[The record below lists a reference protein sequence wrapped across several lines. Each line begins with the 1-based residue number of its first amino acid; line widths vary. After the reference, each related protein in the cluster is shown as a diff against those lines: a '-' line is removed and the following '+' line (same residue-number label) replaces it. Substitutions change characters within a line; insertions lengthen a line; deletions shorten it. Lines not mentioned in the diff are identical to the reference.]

1 MKGASFFPTSILSFY
16 HSTPDLGAHPMLFK
30 SLLLTLTILLS
41 LLFSVF
47 SQEHIFFNHDGSVK
61 SVVYSPVNAS
71 LIASGGNGRSVNL
84 WDLQND
90 TLTTLGHHADTVN
103 TVAFSPDGQLLVSG
117 GDDYAF
123 KLWDVPRRRHIATL
137 NHIHDRARSQVKAV
151 TFSPNGQLLA
161 TAGVEVKLWDVH
173 TRKEIHTLEHG
184 KWVLAVAFS
193 PDGRILATG
202 DESGYV
208 NIWDVQTQQIVAQLD
223 ANFTA
228 VYTLMFSPDGKTLAG
243 AGYEREGKVEL
254 WTADDWKHLG
264 TLTVGATAFTVRF
277 SPDSSTL
284 ANTGYESVSLWKV
297 DSGEKIATLTGH
309 AGWVNTVAFSPDGRS
324 LISGGDDETLRIW
337 DVTPYRGVSEEDMVR
352 IVYFLPR
359 DRSMQPD
366 MWNKLDTLI
375 RDVQSF
381 YANQMEHN
389 GFGRK
394 TFTFETDENG
404 ETLVYRVDGQF
415 TDWHYHT
422 KTHDKVYTE
431 IASQFDMEK
440 HAYLIVVDIGS
451 EAIEEENTCG
461 VGGGH
466 WFEGETII
474 RRRGGYAII
483 PASGRCFDGETG
495 TVVTAH
501 ELGHAFSLEHD
512 FRDNSYIMSYGA
524 APDRLSKCAA
534 GWLDVNRFFNTDQIA
549 FNEPTRLQMLTPAAY
564 HPNAKNLTLQFEVS
578 DVDGIH
584 QVQLLVPTTT
594 EDPAS
599 GVKLHSCSEGQ
610 AQSSLFEFSAPT
622 LMAYSINTIALQV
635 IDMYGNI
642 TRQEYTLRA
651 DETLIVQNPMDVNSD
666 GVVNTQD
673 LVLVAS
679 NFGQTGQNSA
689 DVNGDGIVNIQDL
702 VLVAGALGAD
712 AAAAAPLL
720 HPSGFDGLTA
730 SDVQQILTQAH
741 QIARTDPT
749 YLRSVQI
756 LEQLLARLLPKETAL
771 LPNYPNP
778 FNPETW
784 IPYQLAAPAD
794 VTLYIYS
801 VDGTLVRTLALGHQP
816 TGMYHSKNRAAY
828 WDGRNEHGEIVA
840 NGLYFY
846 TLSAADFTATRK
858 MLIRK

>member
-1 MKGASFFPTSILSFY
+1 
-16 HSTPDLGAHPMLFK
+16 MLFK
-30 SLLLTLTILLS
+30 PLLLTLTILLT
-41 LLFSVF
+41 LPFPVF
-47 SQEHIFFNHDGSVK
+47 SQEHTFFWHDGSVK
-61 SVVYSPVNAS
+61 SVVYSPANTS
-71 LIASGGNGRSVNL
+71 LIASGGSSRAVNL

-90 TLTTLGHHADTVN
+90 TVTTLGHHADTVN

-137 NHIHDRARSQVKAV
+137 NHIHDRSRSQIKAA

-161 TAGVEVKLWDVH
+161 TAGVDVKLWDVH

-193 PDGRILATG
+193 PDGRFLATG
-202 DESGYV
+202 DETGQINV
-208 NIWDVQTQQIVAQLD
+208 WDVQRQQIVTQFTGD
-223 ANFTA
+223 ATT
-228 VYTLMFSPDGKTLAG
+228 VYTVQFSPDGKVLAG
-243 AGYEREGKVEL
+243 AGYAGEIGLWKVEN
-254 WTADDWKHLG
+254 WERLG

-284 ANTGYESVSLWKV
+284 ANTSYESVVLWKI

-309 AGWVNTVAFSPDGRS
+309 AGWVNAVAFSPDGRS

-337 DVTPYRGVSEEDMVR
+337 DVTPYRAVSEEDMVR

-366 MWNKLDTLI
+366 IWNKLDTLI

-381 YANQMEHN
+381 YANQMERN

-422 KTHDKVYTE
+422 KTQDKVYTE
-431 IASQFDMEK
+431 VASQFDMEK
-440 HAYLIVVDIGS
+440 HIYLIVVDIGS
-451 EAIEEENTCG
+451 EAIEEKNTCG

-466 WFEGETII
+466 WLDGETII
-474 RRRGGYAII
+474 RTRGGYAVV
-483 PASGRCFDGETG
+483 PASGQCFDGETG
-495 TVVTAH
+495 TFVTAH
-501 ELGHAFSLEHD
+501 ELGHAFGLEHD
-512 FRDNSYIMSYGA
+512 FRDDAFIMSYGA
-524 APDRLSKCAA
+524 APDRLSPCAT
-534 GWLDVNRFFNTDQIA
+534 GWLNASRFFNTDQTA
-549 FNEPTRLQMLTPAAY
+549 FNEPTMLQMHMPSSY
-564 HPNAKNLTLQFEVS
+564 PPNAENLRLQFEVT

-584 QVQLLVPTTT
+584 QVQLLVPTTA

-610 AQSSLFEFSAPT
+610 AQSNLFEFSTPA
-622 LMAYSINTIALQV
+622 LAAYPINTIALQV
-635 IDMYGNI
+635 IDVYGNI
-642 TRQEYTLRA
+642 TRQEYTLRT
-651 DETLIVQNPMDVNSD
+651 DDTLSVRNPMDVNSD
-666 GVVNTQD
+666 GVVNIQD

-689 DVNGDGIVNIQDL
+689 DVNHDGVVNISDL
-702 VLVAGALGAD
+702 VLVAGALGED
-712 AAAAAPLL
+712 AAAPLL

-730 SDVQQILTQAH
+730 SDVQQLLTQAR
-741 QIARTDPT
+741 QIALTDPT

-756 LEQLLARLLPKETAL
+756 LEHLLARLLPKETVL

-784 IPYQLAAPAD
+784 IPYQLAKPAE
-794 VTLYIYS
+794 VTLCIYS
-801 VDGTLVRTLALGHQP
+801 VDGVLVRTLALGHQP
-816 TGMYHSKNRAAY
+816 AGMYHSKNRAAY
-828 WDGRNEHGEIVA
+828 WDGRNQHGEVVA
-840 NGLYFY
+840 SGLYFY